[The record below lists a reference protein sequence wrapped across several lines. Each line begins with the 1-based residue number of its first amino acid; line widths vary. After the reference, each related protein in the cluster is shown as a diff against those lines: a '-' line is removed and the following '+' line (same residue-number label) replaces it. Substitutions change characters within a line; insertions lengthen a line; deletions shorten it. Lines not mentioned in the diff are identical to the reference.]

1 MAMSSSNET
10 RVVRWVLGLSL
21 GMLAS
26 VGIGFGYGL
35 VRPRARA

>member
-1 MAMSSSNET
+1 MAKLSRSEA
-10 RVVRWVLGLSL
+10 RVVRWVMGLSL

-35 VRPRARA
+35 VKPRARA

>member
-1 MAMSSSNET
+1 MAMSSRSET
-10 RVVRWVLGLSL
+10 RVVRWVVGLSL